1 MMTVSETTQ
10 VIDHVANK
18 LQVPTKE
25 LMSTLPQLGVH
36 DLSLTVISA
45 VVLLL
50 SILSMCYFYRCM
62 AQAENEETHLAAEFR
77 HMVSCADFFGA
88 SIFFLFSL
96 PSTIFFLFSLPSTIL
111 WLYSPKA
118 WAIDHLLDL
127 FRSGN

>member
-1 MMTVSETTQ
+1 MTVSETTQ

-25 LMSTLPQLGVH
+25 LMSTLPQLGIH

-50 SILSMCYFYRCM
+50 SILSICYFYRCM

-77 HMVSCADFFGA
+77 HMELIRPTLQSALADACSFLRVS
-88 SIFFLFSL
+88 FSDQ
-96 PSTIFFLFSLPSTIL
+96 
-111 WLYSPKA
+111 A
-118 WAIDHLLDL
+118 
-127 FRSGN
+127 